1 MSDFEIEDVSV
12 SPSVEGHEQVIQELL
27 SREFS
32 YFGEG
37 LNDQVQAIRE
47 SKPFKELTGI
57 KKSLMG
63 VQSSNPKRK
72 KRTSEGGEQKGRR
85 VEVTIFV
92 KHVDDDQNK
101 DNGFKKALLG
111 AAYFPKELD
120 PRTKS
125 LPLTRLSDFKFLH
138 RQLADAVFYEHPLAG
153 IYLREIAGICNVP
166 LDNPI
171 DSPDFYKRF
180 YDTDDVDLRDYNEYV
195 LKFILPV
202 KNHPEGAQAEQ
213 TDVAKKKISM
223 KRLLF
228 LLIHEG

>member
-1 MSDFEIEDVSV
+1 
-12 SPSVEGHEQVIQELL
+12 
-27 SREFS
+27 
-32 YFGEG
+32 
-37 LNDQVQAIRE
+37 
-47 SKPFKELTGI
+47 
-57 KKSLMG
+57 
-63 VQSSNPKRK
+63 
-72 KRTSEGGEQKGRR
+72 
-85 VEVTIFV
+85 
-92 KHVDDDQNK
+92 VDDDQNK

-120 PRTKS
+120 PLTKS

-213 TDVAKKKISM
+213 TDVAKKENINEKITFPSYSRGLKKYFRNLLEQSPE
-223 KRLLF
+223 KRKWNTSKRKIMSFSPFPTGTVVSL
-228 LLIHEG
+228 